1 MGLKIIKPVF
11 EVKSSIKV
19 SPSVTRFFYELE
31 QSIPEETVVK
41 IDAAKFL
48 DDSGETVESFPVSEL
63 NNGYMNVSINGV
75 VQMEDNFAYT
85 AGEKGVGNLLITVPK
100 GSDIA
105 KGTPIIIEVINFD
118 PMINTPTNKDLDSQK
133 F

>member
-11 EVKSSIKV
+11 EAKTSIAL

-31 QSIPEETVVK
+31 QSVPEETVVK

-48 DDSGETVESFPVSEL
+48 DDTGAAVQSFPELEL
-63 NNGYMNVSINGV
+63 NNSYINVYINGV

-85 AGEKGVGNLLITVPK
+85 AGENGVGNLLITVPE
-100 GSDIA
+100 GSTIA
-105 KGTPIIIEVINFD
+105 KGTPIIIEVANFD
-118 PMINTPTNKDLDSQK
+118 PVLAADADSDEK
-133 F
+133 E